1 MIKKY
6 KDLIEGIIHG
16 YNFDILQELQTVT
29 QFKRQIPKSF
39 IETHYYYEELCIGT
53 TKREAHQARQ
63 ELIEG
68 IVDTILHQ
76 STTKHGDKMLPD
88 NYARLFHALAILK
101 LDKDSSLLLYPSD
114 GDSVYSLVYNL
125 WQLDNGSNSDG
136 NAIITICWHLA
147 EAMKLGY
154 VIQPIHEIS

>member
-1 MIKKY
+1 MVKKY
-6 KDLIEGIIHG
+6 KDFIEGIIHG
-16 YNFDILQELQTVT
+16 YNFNVLEDLQTAID
-29 QFKRQIPKSF
+29 FNRKIPKYF
-39 IETHYYYEELCIGT
+39 LETHYYYEELCIG
-53 TKREAHQARQ
+53 KAKDEARRARQ